1 LTPIS
6 PGRTLQLTKP
16 SARRS
21 EPTRGPRIRIG
32 TNGIVADVLIDTDLF
47 VDHLRG
53 SNELKPGRDRVHYSV
68 ITRAELFAG
77 TSATD
82 LVTTLLAPFR
92 EILVDRFIAERAGRV
107 RRDAGIRLPDA
118 LIAATALEHGL
129 IMKTRN
135 RRDFDR
141 VPGLRVRSPR

>member
-1 LTPIS
+1 M
-6 PGRTLQLTKP
+6 
-16 SARRS
+16 
-21 EPTRGPRIRIG
+21 
-32 TNGIVADVLIDTDLF
+32 ADVLIDTDLF

-68 ITRAELFAG
+68 ITRAELSAG
-77 TSATD
+77 TSAT